1 MRADF
6 SGARYCARESTVRAK
21 KSKNQKCYF
30 EEGWCPMT
38 NNEVKRLALAW
49 HGSESPML
57 AVEPATG
64 SH

>member
-1 MRADF
+1 
-6 SGARYCARESTVRAK
+6 
-21 KSKNQKCYF
+21 
-30 EEGWCPMT
+30 MT